1 MQAFNDAFFCSL
13 DTENIADLILRAGQ
27 AVCFAAPGIRLPVAQ
42 AMLKCAQRHSYVG

>member
-27 AVCFAAPGIRLPVAQ
+27 AVCFAAPGIRLPVA
-42 AMLKCAQRHSYVG
+42 